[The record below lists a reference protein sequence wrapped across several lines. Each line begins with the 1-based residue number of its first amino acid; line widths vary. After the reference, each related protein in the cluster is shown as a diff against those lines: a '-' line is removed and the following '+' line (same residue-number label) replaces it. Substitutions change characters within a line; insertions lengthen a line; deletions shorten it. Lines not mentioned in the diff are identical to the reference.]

1 MFAIQVKEMGVKFLL
16 RLQKRNT
23 LLETIIKLFARRAN
37 GGPSA
42 ISGNQDFWALR
53 NITFFVREGE
63 SLGVIGRN
71 GAGKS
76 TLLQIILGIYK
87 PDEGSVEKKG
97 TAGLLQL
104 GTGFHPDLS
113 GHENIYLNGAILG
126 LRKREIDSVYDSI
139 VDFSELRHFI
149 DTPTKNYSSGMRARL
164 GFSIAINIKP
174 DILMIDEILSVGDQ
188 GFREK
193 SRKKLEEIREM
204 GKTVILVSHSLNDIQ
219 RICDRAICLDKGKI
233 MYDGESAEASEFYK
247 DLISK
252 EEARK
257 TNKAGKE

>member
-16 RLQKRNT
+16 RHQKRNT
-23 LLETIIKLFARRAN
+23 LLQTIINFLARKGN
-37 GGPSA
+37 GRPSP

-53 NITFFVREGE
+53 NITFSVREGE

-76 TLLQIILGIYK
+76 TLLQILLGIYK
-87 PDEGSVEKKG
+87 PDEGAVEKRG

-104 GTGFHPDLS
+104 GTGFHPDLT

-126 LRKREIDSVYDSI
+126 LGKREIDAIYDSI
-139 VDFSELRHFI
+139 VDFSELGHFI
-149 DTPTKNYSSGMRARL
+149 DTPTKNYSSGMTARL

-174 DILMIDEILSVGDQ
+174 DILMIDEVLSVGDE
-188 GFREK
+188 GFKQK

-204 GKTVILVSHSLNDIQ
+204 GKTIILVSHSLNEIK
-219 RICDRAICLDKGKI
+219 RICDRAICLDRGRMI
-233 MYDGESAEASEFYK
+233 YEGNSSEATDVYLEK
-247 DLISK
+247 ISK
-252 EEARK
+252 EEAQ
-257 TNKAGKE
+257 KAKK